1 MSRPKNNLQGVP
13 ATLSERV
20 QSSRALGSDPSF
32 VLHGGGN
39 TSAKGTVQDIHG
51 HDVDVIWVKGS
62 GWDLATIE
70 APGLPALDL
79 NGLRALR
86 TLDDMSD
93 EDMVREVR
101 RCMLDPTGPT
111 PSIETLLHAFLP
123 HRFIDHSHADAILAV
138 SNRVEGEAICRELY
152 GDRVIYLPWIMP
164 GFPLAKAVADAYD
177 AHPDAIGAVLH
188 KHGLFTWGDTA
199 DEALNLHREL
209 VGLAADHYGEQR
221 ATVLAGTARPTVAA
235 CDVLPALRGAMGS
248 EPRLV
253 MTVRDDPWILA
264 ALDHQDL
271 ASIMCTMPLTPDHSI
286 RTKGLPMVLQ
296 PGDDVEETLARY
308 REDYATYYRDGCA
321 AKGERIALDAN
332 PRVVLVPGLGLV
344 TCGTTVKAAGVVG
357 DIAEHTLLTKIASA
371 HLGAYEAL
379 TPLELFDME
388 YWPLEQAKLAGK
400 TPRELEGQVAVITGG
415 GGAIGEGVAK
425 VLKDAG
431 AEIALLDI
439 DTALV
444 EAAAARLGD
453 GVLGVTA
460 DVTNEASMAE
470 AMEMIC
476 RRFGGLDILVP
487 NAGIAHVASL
497 DELDVDDLRR
507 AIEVNQVGVFVT
519 MQAGARIM
527 KDQGLGGSIVLV
539 SSKNVLAP
547 GADFGAY
554 SSSKAGGHQLGR
566 IAALEYAADDIHV
579 NMVTPDAIFACG
591 DNPSGLWQEVGPSRA
606 ASKGL
611 EPDAL
616 QEHYRQRNLL
626 ESPISAEDVGRAVLF
641 FAARRTP
648 TTGAVLPVDGGVAGA
663 FPR

>member
-1 MSRPKNNLQGVP
+1 MSMQINDPNRSS

-39 TSAKGTVQDIHG
+39 TSAKGVVQDMHG
-51 HDVDVIWVKGS
+51 REVEVIWVKGS

-70 APGLPALDL
+70 AAGLPALDL
-79 NGLRALR
+79 AGLRALR
-86 TLDDMSD
+86 ELDDMTD

-123 HRFIDHSHADAILAV
+123 QRFIDHSHADAILAV
-138 SNRVEGEAICRELY
+138 SNRADGQSICRELF
-152 GDRVIYLPWIMP
+152 GDRVVSLPWIMP
-164 GFPLAKAVADAYD
+164 GFPLAKAVADAFE
-177 AHPDAIGAVLH
+177 AHPEAVGAMLH
-188 KHGLFTWGDTA
+188 NHGLFTWGETA

-209 VGLAADHYGEQR
+209 VGIAADHYGQQR
-221 ATVLAGTARPTVAA
+221 AAVLASTAQPTAAA
-235 CDVLPALRGAMGS
+235 CDVLPTLRGAMGDA
-248 EPRLV
+248 PRFV
-253 MTVRDDPWILA
+253 MELRDDPWILA
-264 ALDHQDL
+264 ALEHSDL

-296 PGDDVEETLARY
+296 PGEEIDGPLGLY
-308 REDYATYYRDGCA
+308 HEGYQTYYKDGCA
-321 AKGERIALDAN
+321 ANGDRIALDAN
-332 PRVVLVPGLGLV
+332 PRVILIPGLGLV
-344 TCGTTVKAAGVVG
+344 TCGTTAKAASVVG
-357 DIAEHTLLTKIASA
+357 DIAEHTLLTKMAST
-371 HLGAYEAL
+371 HLGPYDAL
-379 TPLELFDME
+379 APLELFDME

-425 VLKDAG
+425 VLMDAG
-431 AEIALLDI
+431 AEVALLDI
-439 DTALV
+439 DAQLV
-444 EAAAARLGD
+444 LAAAKRLG
-453 GVLGVTA
+453 GTTLAVTA
-460 DVTNEASMAE
+460 DVTSEASMAE
-470 AMEMIC
+470 AMEAVC
-476 RRFGGLDILVP
+476 RRFGGIDILIP

-497 DELDVDDLRR
+497 DELEVDDLRR
-507 AIEVNQVGVFVT
+507 AIEVNQVGVFIT
-519 MQAGARIM
+519 MQTGARLM

-539 SSKNVLAP
+539 SSKNVFSP
-547 GADFGAY
+547 GAEFGAY

-579 NMVTPDAIFACG
+579 NMVTPDAIFSCG
-591 DNPSGLWQEVGPSRA
+591 DNPSGLWQDVGPSRA

-611 EPDAL
+611 EASEL
-616 QEHYRQRNLL
+616 QEHYRQHNLL
-626 ESPISAEDVGRAVLF
+626 ETTITAEDVGKAVLF

>member
-1 MSRPKNNLQGVP
+1 MSRTKNNSHDVP
-13 ATLSERV
+13 TTLSERV

-39 TSAKGTVQDIHG
+39 TSAKGVVPDMHG
-51 HDVDVIWVKGS
+51 NDVDVIWVKGS

-86 TLDDMSD
+86 ALDDMTD

-177 AHPDAIGAVLH
+177 AHPEAIGAVLH

-221 ATVLAGTARPTVAA
+221 AAVLDASARPTAAA
-235 CDVLPALRGAMGS
+235 CDVLPALRGAMGT

-253 MTVRDDPWILA
+253 MTLRDDPWILA
-264 ALDHQDL
+264 ALEHEDL
-271 ASIMCTMPLTPDHSI
+271 ASIMYTMPLTPDHSI
-286 RTKGLPMVLQ
+286 RTKGLPMILQ
-296 PGDDVEETLARY
+296 PGDDVDDALARY
-308 REDYATYYRDGCA
+308 RDGYDTYYRDGCA

-332 PRVVLVPGLGLV
+332 PRVILVPGLGLI
-344 TCGTTVKAAGVVG
+344 TCGTTTKAASVVG

-371 HLGAYEAL
+371 HLGAYDAL

-431 AEIALLDI
+431 AEVALLDI
-439 DTALV
+439 DATLV

-460 DVTNEASMAE
+460 DVTSEASMAE
-470 AMEMIC
+470 AMEAVC
-476 RRFGGLDILVP
+476 RRFGGIDILVP
-487 NAGIAHVASL
+487 NAGIAHVAAL

-507 AIEVNQVGVFVT
+507 AIEVNQVGVFLT
-519 MQAGARIM
+519 MQAGARII

-579 NMVTPDAIFACG
+579 NMVTPDAIFGCG

-611 EPDAL
+611 AADDL

-626 ESPISAEDVGRAVLF
+626 ESTISAEDVGRAVLF